1 MRKTAIYNIVY
12 NRTKKKLL
20 EGETALIQIEIL
32 FPGTQKKYL
41 GTNVYVTE
49 KQWDVRTKQVSGSE
63 MDSFYNRKISDF
75 VNKLR
80 KFEMDLND
88 NGRLLIPSDVNDFI
102 NNSSK
107 VGNFYEFMKCECLK
121 RNDIT
126 VKTRSSHLTCA
137 ERIKTAAI
145 IMFSDLTLQKISLFD
160 QALRAEGKEQ
170 PTIHK
175 YHKNIKTYIHLAEKS
190 GLIDYGKNPYL
201 KFTVPHGKHAIRQR
215 LDDAE
220 NERLIST
227 EIIDPVIALT
237 RDLFVFSVF
246 TGLAYKDVQGLNATH
261 LREIEGKLWIEG
273 LRKKSGEYYTV
284 YLLPEAVGL
293 IGRYRSTDKSTSSL
307 SNKSTSRSTQ
317 STGAT
322 PSRIFPAPELY
333 MQNRLLK
340 IVAAVC
346 GITKPLSTHIARH
359 TCATLLLRK
368 DVSLK
373 VISEML
379 GHSQISTTEIYA
391 KLEKQ
396 TMRKE
401 LDRMNDNK
409 Y

>member
-1 MRKTAIYNIVY
+1 MTYNFIFVLPKRYHILPINLPAMRTTAIYNLVF
-12 NRTKKKLL
+12 NRKKTKLL
-20 EGETALIQIEIL
+20 LGDTALIQIEIL
-32 FPGTQKKYL
+32 LPGTQKKYL
-41 GTNVYVTE
+41 GTNIYIE
-49 KQWDVRTKQVSGSE
+49 QSQWDTRTRQVTGTA
-63 MDSFYNRKISDF
+63 MDSFYNRQLSDL

-80 KFEMDLND
+80 KYEMGLND
-88 NGRLLIPSDVNDFI
+88 SGKILTGNDINDFVNRI
-102 NNSSK
+102 ISN
-107 VGNFYEFMKCECLK
+107 VGSFYDFFKQQAMK
-121 RNDIT
+121 RNDIS
-126 VKTRSSHLTCA
+126 VKTRQSHLTCI
-137 ERIKTAAI
+137 ERLKEAGITK
-145 IMFSDLTLQKISLFD
+145 FSDLTYDNIASFD
-160 QALRAEGKEQ
+160 QALRAEKKQQ

-190 GLIDYGKNPYL
+190 GLMDYGKNPYL
-201 KFTVPHGKHAIRQR
+201 KFSVPHGKHAIRQR

-220 NERLIST
+220 IKLLTST
-227 EIIDPVIALT
+227 VIEDPTLALS
-237 RDLFVFSVF
+237 RDLFVFSIF
-246 TGLAYKDVQGLNATH
+246 TGLAYKDVQGLKPSH
-261 LREIEGKLWIEG
+261 FREIEGKLWIEG

-284 YLLPEAVGL
+284 YLLPEAVE
-293 IGRYRSTDKSTSSL
+293 IISKYRSASE
-307 SNKSTSRSTQ
+307 
-317 STGAT
+317 
-322 PSRIFPAPELY
+322 IFPAPDLY
-333 MQNRLLK
+333 LQNRLLK

-409 Y
+409 